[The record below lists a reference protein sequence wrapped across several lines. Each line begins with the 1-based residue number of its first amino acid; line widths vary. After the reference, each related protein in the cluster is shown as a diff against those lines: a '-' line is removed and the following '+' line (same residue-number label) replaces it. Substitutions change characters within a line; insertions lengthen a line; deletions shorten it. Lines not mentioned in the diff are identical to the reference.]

1 MLLDD
6 ETSLAWALAEA
17 ARPHLGPAERNN
29 AHVAIAVGETFSAIH
44 HLITSVAD
52 KRITLTP
59 ELVQRCRSWLDAYA
73 DHEDERHLRGLLE
86 YVLAP

>member
-1 MLLDD
+1 MTTK
-6 ETSLAWALAEA
+6 TSLAWALAEA
-17 ARPHLGPAERNN
+17 ARPHLGPAGRNN
-29 AHVAIAVGETFSAIH
+29 GHVAIAVGGEMFSAIH

-52 KRITLTP
+52 KRITLMP

-73 DHEDERHLRGLLE
+73 GHEGERHLRGVLE